1 MIKGMKDAIRF
12 ILGLLIITT
21 IVLSVAYCTQETI
34 EHKYNN

>member
-21 IVLSVAYCTQETI
+21 IALSVAHCAQETI